1 MIKGFQLS
9 VMTGSKVWPYKWK
22 VEVEEECQRKGGLS
36 ILEGS
41 STWLMQSLRIMGSVR
56 KSDNE
61 LGAKNKKREGNKD
74 LWGHANYLDYLFIY
88 SSPKDM
94 FIDFE
99 RNRERNIVV
108 RETVISCLLISLQLK
123 CMIDFLAK
131 VVFFRM
137 NEN

>member
-1 MIKGFQLS
+1 
-9 VMTGSKVWPYKWK
+9 MTGSKVWPFKWK

-74 LWGHANYLDYLFIY
+74 LWGHANYLDYLFIHL
-88 SSPKDM
+88 PR
-94 FIDFE
+94 I
-99 RNRERNIVV
+99 
-108 RETVISCLLISLQLK
+108 CLLIL
-123 CMIDFLAK
+123 
-131 VVFFRM
+131 R
-137 NEN
+137 ETERET